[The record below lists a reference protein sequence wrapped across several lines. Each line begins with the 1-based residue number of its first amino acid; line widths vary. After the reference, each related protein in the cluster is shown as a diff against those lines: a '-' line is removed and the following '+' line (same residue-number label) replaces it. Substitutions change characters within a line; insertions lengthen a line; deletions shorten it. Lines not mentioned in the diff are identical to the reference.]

1 MNHDADNKFD
11 WGETVRVKDTAP
23 STFQPGE
30 IVSVCGMTK
39 TDSKVLADKYGSYI
53 GEWIYTIE
61 YLGGSDIEIP
71 ERYLEKYQ
79 TKVSD
84 KKMNNN

>member
-1 MNHDADNKFD
+1 MNHNANNKFD
-11 WGETVRVKDTAP
+11 WGKTVKVKDTAL
-23 STFQPGE
+23 STFRAGE

-53 GEWIYTIE
+53 CEWIYTIE

-71 ERYLEKYQ
+71 ERYLEPYLDLKNQ
-79 TKVSD
+79 RSRP
-84 KKMNNN
+84 

>member
-1 MNHDADNKFD
+1 MDDSGDNKFD

-23 STFQPGE
+23 SAFHPGAV
-30 IVSVCGMTK
+30 VSVCGMTK
-39 TDSKVLADKYGSYI
+39 TNSKVLADKYGSHM

-71 ERYLEKYQ
+71 ERYLEKQEGNY
-79 TKVSD
+79 SP
-84 KKMNNN
+84 